1 MKNSLAASNA
11 PRKRSVIVCNKCTS
25 ISLEDS
31 FWHSL
36 HVVVRMENTTIRDF
50 VEKIARRGSS
60 NLSSSLRVAVLEYF
74 QHLAAGLKPDVLA
87 PAREPE
93 R

>member
-1 MKNSLAASNA
+1 MQQVHQYQSGRQLLAQPS
-11 PRKRSVIVCNKCTS
+11 C
-25 ISLEDS
+25 
-31 FWHSL
+31 
-36 HVVVRMENTTIRDF
+36 
-50 VEKIARRGSS
+50 RRGSS